1 MHHVLFRCLSFQA
14 AKRTEMPSPALGT
27 DLEAKILHEV
37 LFEMLIRTRNADSSN
52 AHNLLGA

>member
-1 MHHVLFRCLSFQA
+1 
-14 AKRTEMPSPALGT
+14 MPSPALGT